1 MESLRCIV
9 VDDEEGAHLVLD
21 HYIKGTSSL
30 VLVGNFYNAVNAMDF
45 MFKNQVDLLFL
56 DINMPG
62 ISGLDML
69 EAMSNPPLVVLTTAY
84 TQYALTGYKYQV
96 VDYLVKPFELAKF
109 MAAVDHVFARYK
121 PRTAGNSTPPAPP
134 TSDSS
139 LVLKVDNG
147 IVKVMATAITHIQ
160 SYGNYVKV
168 FTDDKMYLSA
178 STTYEIEQQLDKQLF
193 KRIHR
198 SYIVALP
205 KIRSLEGAQVYL
217 ENGLSLPV
225 GKTYK
230 REILEHFTK
239 NS

>member
-9 VDDEEGAHLVLD
+9 VDDEEGAHRVLD

-30 VLVGNFYNAVNAMDF
+30 VLVGNFYNAVSAMDF
-45 MFKNQVDLLFL
+45 MFKHPVDLLFL

-84 TQYALTGYKYQV
+84 TQYALTGYKYRV
-96 VDYLVKPFELAKF
+96 VDYLVKPFEIAKF
-109 MAAVDHVFARYK
+109 MAAVDNVFARFK
-121 PRTAGNSTPPAPP
+121 PPVARYTDMLPSQTP
-134 TSDSS
+134 DIS
-139 LVLKVDNG
+139 LILKVDTG
-147 IVKVMATAITHIQ
+147 IVRIMTGDITHIQ

-168 FTDDKMYLSA
+168 FTKDKMYLSA
-178 STTYEIEQQLDKQLF
+178 STTAEIEQQLDKRYF

-198 SYIVALP
+198 SYIVALS
-205 KIRSLEGAQVYL
+205 KIQSLEGAQVLL
-217 ENGLSLPV
+217 ENGLALPI

-230 REILEHFTK
+230 REIWEHFTNK
-239 NS
+239 G

>member
-30 VLVGNFYNAVNAMDF
+30 VLIGNFYNAVNAMDF

-109 MAAVDHVFARYK
+109 MAAIDHVFARYQ
-121 PRTAGNSTPPAPP
+121 PRVARNSAPP
-134 TSDSS
+134 GQPTPDSF
-139 LVLKVDNG
+139 LVLKIDTG
-147 IVKVMATAITHIQ
+147 IVKVRTAGITHIQ

-178 STTYEIEQQLDKQLF
+178 STTSEIEQQLDKRLF
-193 KRIHR
+193 RRIHR
-198 SYIVALP
+198 SYIVALS
-205 KIRSLEGAQVYL
+205 KIRSLEGAQVNL
-217 ENGLSLPV
+217 ENGLVLPV

-230 REILEHFTK
+230 REILEHFTR